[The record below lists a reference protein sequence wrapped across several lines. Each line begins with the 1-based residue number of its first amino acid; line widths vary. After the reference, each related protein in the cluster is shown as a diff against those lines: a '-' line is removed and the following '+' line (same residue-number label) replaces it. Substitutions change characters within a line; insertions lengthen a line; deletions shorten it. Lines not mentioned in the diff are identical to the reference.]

1 MRGNVNQNER
11 KATKLSKRWR
21 QIKRNFYKL
30 SEKDRLKIL
39 GVLGAAILVV
49 ILVIA
54 VLISFG
60 KGKNGSINSDVFS
73 GSASFDP
80 NADNEYDPNNL
91 GLDPEEYK
99 DTILSVTDDA
109 GKTYLT
115 DTLFIGDSNTE
126 ALYSYRLLTLQ
137 NTIGISSMGIQSA
150 TNNTCVYFSG
160 YSDPT
165 TIPKA
170 VSMLKPRRVIINFGT
185 NNADGSMSEETF
197 VKQYKTLIS
206 AIEKQYPY
214 CDIIVMAIHPVAK
227 NRSYKNITMQ
237 TIDSYNIAL
246 AEMCK
251 EDGYKFLNTSEV
263 LKDKNGFLKTSFVRE
278 DGIHLNEAG
287 CNAVLEYARTHSYI
301 TKDERPNTSNIPQ
314 RRPAPYVPPA
324 SSEEMSS
331 SSIIS
336 SSVAS
341 SSFISSSESESS
353 SSIPD
358 VPSSSEASVVVPE
371 PSSETPSTPVEESSA
386 PIGEESNSGSGS
398 GSSSEAGG

>member
-1 MRGNVNQNER
+1 MRGNVNQRER
-11 KATKLSKRWR
+11 KTANFSKRWK
-21 QIKRNFYKL
+21 QIKKNFNKL

-39 GVLGAAILVV
+39 GVFGVIILVF
-49 ILVIA
+49 ILIIA
-54 VLISFG
+54 MLVNLAVG
-60 KGKNGSINSDVFS
+60 KGQDISEVLSGSISYD
-73 GSASFDP
+73 A

-91 GLDPEEYK
+91 GLDPEEYM
-99 DTILSVTDDA
+99 DTILSKTDDA
-109 GKTYLT
+109 GKSYLT

-126 ALYSYRLLTLQ
+126 AIYSYRLLTLQ

-160 YSDPT
+160 YSEPT

-197 VKQYKTLIS
+197 IKQYMTLIN

-227 NRSYKNITMQ
+227 NRPGYKNLTMQ
-237 TIDSYNIAL
+237 TIDKYNVAL

-251 EDGYKFLNTSEV
+251 ENGYKFLNTSEV
-263 LKDKNGFLKTSFVRE
+263 LKDTNGFLKTSYVRE

-314 RRPAPYVPPA
+314 RRPAPYIPPA
-324 SSEEMSS
+324 SSEETESS

-336 SSVAS
+336 SSIAS
-341 SSFISSSESESS
+341 SSISSSSSVPPISS
-353 SSIPD
+353 SSDISVSVPD
-358 VPSSSEASVVVPE
+358 
-371 PSSETPSTPVEESSA
+371 PSSEEPEIPSETPPVTPSEE
-386 PIGEESNSGSGS
+386 SGS
-398 GSSSEAGG
+398 GSSSVEGG